1 MINERIEAGTA
12 APAGSGLFPP
22 PFAAQPARA
31 SGPLISLKDTPT
43 RFLDIMPDARHVA
56 RGGGSWT
63 SGESSGAAMAFDPM
77 RLRKTMQTCFN
88 AAKKQN
94 GVTSI
99 EVTPLRSAA
108 LQRSPWFLFTGIHSV
123 GRRVMKHLM
132 TRWSASP
139 GRRYSPTRRRRTG
152 RSPAPSTRWP

>member
-1 MINERIEAGTA
+1 MINERIGGNSGAG
-12 APAGSGLFPP
+12 GIGVFPP
-22 PFAAQPARA
+22 SFAAQPARA

-77 RLRKTMQTCFN
+77 RLRKTMQTRFN

-94 GVTSI
+94 GVTSRGYAV
-99 EVTPLRSAA
+99 EVCRIAAQPLVSFYWNSQCGAPGHET
-108 LQRSPWFLFTGIHSV
+108 LDDPMVSV
-123 GRRVMKHLM
+123 SWAEV
-132 TRWSASP
+132 
-139 GRRYSPTRRRRTG
+139 
-152 RSPAPSTRWP
+152 

>member
-1 MINERIEAGTA
+1 MINERIGGNSGAGGIGVF
-12 APAGSGLFPP
+12 APS
-22 PFAAQPARA
+22 FAAQPARA

-63 SGESSGAAMAFDPM
+63 SGESAGAAMAVDPM
-77 RLRKTMQTCFN
+77 RVRKTMQTRFN